1 MAEPLVRDPGS
12 PSPVSSRTTAEN
24 TAAVPPRPSRLRVLL
39 VLLLLT
45 AGAFFVQG
53 YHPGAEDAEIYLPGI
68 EKILQPELFPFNA
81 RFFQSHAHL
90 TLFPNL
96 IAASVEITR
105 LPLDVVTFAWQLL
118 SLFLLLLAAWE
129 LTGRCFEST
138 KARWAAVALLAALFT
153 LPVAGTALYIMDQ
166 YLNPRNL
173 TAFAGIF
180 AIAKVLD
187 RKYVQAALFLVFAA
201 ALHPLMPA
209 FVIFFAV
216 LLLGMRWRDTRSMN
230 FAGLLPLAF
239 LFQGAS
245 PAYDQVAQSHAYH
258 YFLRWQWYEILGA
271 VAPLAIFWGF
281 SRIARSRQMR
291 NLDLLCRTFMLYESI
306 CIVAAVILSSS
317 PRFEALARIQPMRSL
332 YLLYIVMILLGGG
345 FAGEYL
351 LKNRAWRW
359 VALFLPLCAGMFYAQ
374 RQLFPASA
382 HIEWPGVAPK
392 NPWVQA
398 FVWIRN
404 NTPVDAVFA
413 LDPVHMQIS
422 GEDSNGFRAIAE
434 RSMLADAAKD
444 SGAVTM
450 FPPLAEEWQ
459 RQVQAQQGWKNFQ
472 AQDFSRLQTAYGVNW
487 VVLQQPGIGDLSC
500 PYQNQAVMVCRLD

>member
-1 MAEPLVRDPGS
+1 M
-12 PSPVSSRTTAEN
+12 
-24 TAAVPPRPSRLRVLL
+24 
-39 VLLLLT
+39 
-45 AGAFFVQG
+45 G

-68 EKILQPELFPFNA
+68 EKILRPELFPFNA
-81 RFFQSHAHL
+81 QFFQSHAHM

-96 IAASVEITR
+96 IAASVQLSQ
-105 LPLDVVTFAWQLL
+105 LPIEVVTFGWQLL
-118 SLFLLLLAAWE
+118 SLFLLLWAAWE
-129 LTGRCFEST
+129 LMGKCFEDT
-138 KARWAAVALLAALFT
+138 KARWAGVVLLAALFT

-166 YLNPRNL
+166 YINPRNL

-180 AIAKVLD
+180 AIVAVLD
-187 RKYVQAALFLVFAA
+187 RKYIRAGLFLLFAA
-201 ALHPLMPA
+201 AMHPLMPA
-209 FVIFFAV
+209 FAIFYAVILV
-216 LLLGMRWRDTRSMN
+216 WMRRRDFTNIN
-230 FAGLLPLAF
+230 FAAALPFAF
-239 LFQGAS
+239 LFQPTSA
-245 PAYDQVAQSHAYH
+245 AYHQVATSHTYH

-271 VAPLAIFWGF
+271 VAPLGILWGF
-281 SRIARSRQMR
+281 SRLARSRQMW
-291 NLDLLCRTFMLYESI
+291 NVDLLCRAFMVYESI

-332 YLLYIVMILLGGG
+332 YLLYIVMILLAGG

-382 HIEWPGVAPK
+382 HIEWPGATPK

-398 FVWIRN
+398 FLWVRD

-413 LDPVHMQIS
+413 LDPHHMQIA
-422 GEDSNGFRAIAE
+422 GEDSNGFRAIAQ
-434 RSMLADAAKD
+434 RSMLADASKD

-459 RQVQAQQGWKNFQ
+459 RQVQAQNGWKNFQ
-472 AQDFSRLQTAYGVNW
+472 AQDFDRLQSTYGVNW
-487 VVLQQPGIGDLSC
+487 VVVQGQGLADMSC
-500 PYQNQAVMVCRLD
+500 PYQNQVVAVCRLN